1 MIPRGI
7 SNRILVVED
16 SPSVRMMARAAIE
29 QLGLKVSE
37 AATGA
42 EALDCFERED
52 IGLVLLDVELPDL
65 DGFEIATRIRSDD
78 RGRDLPIIMLTS
90 RNDLGSIERA
100 FAVGATDF
108 ASKPVSWRIL
118 GQRLLFA
125 LESARRRVE
134 ILAQRE
140 ELQDLQ
146 RFASIGNWTY
156 WIDERRLEI
165 SSIARDIFDIP
176 ANGDLLENI
185 RSRTPLEELEMLQP
199 VVERL
204 LETEEPVQFK
214 HHLATRSAEAR
225 VVYTYA
231 VRASRR
237 DSDPAKIE
245 GYSQDISLLEQAES
259 RVRYLARHDPLT
271 GLKNQSFFRE
281 TLKLMLAQQ
290 KRDGAKHALLLLDL
304 DRFSRINER
313 GGREVGDLIIRTVAE
328 RLIDIVRE
336 SDMVM
341 AGGPLDASVAR
352 FGGDEFSI
360 VLARMNSPT
369 DIARVAGRVLEAVRA
384 PISVGSEE
392 VLVTARIGIA
402 IAPGDG
408 TEVGTLLSN
417 ATAANRHAREAGGN
431 SYVFY
436 QASMNESARSRLGLE
451 SDFRQALLR
460 KEVLV
465 YFQPRVDMSTG
476 IVAGAEVLSRWHHE
490 QSGWIPP
497 LEFVQIA
504 EESGLNFE
512 LGRNVIEA
520 ALGQLQTW
528 RLAGYEPIPVSINI
542 SPTLLT
548 DERLPQLIQEVMIA
562 TGTPPELI
570 EIEITETVL
579 ISREEAAE
587 AALGKLKALG
597 LSVALD
603 DFGTG
608 YSALTH
614 LQRFP
619 VDVIKIDRSFI
630 DALDTERGRAIVRGV
645 ISMAHAMHLRVVAE
659 GVETMEQR
667 SFLAAEGCDEEQGFL
682 ISKPIPASEF
692 EGLFWPEGVA
702 PIMGA
707 FEADEDV

>member
-1 MIPRGI
+1 MIAKEI

-29 QLGLKVSE
+29 QLGLSVSE
-37 AATGA
+37 ASTGA
-42 EALDCFERED
+42 EALDCFEREE

-65 DGFEIATRIRSDD
+65 DGFEIARRIRSHD

-90 RNDLGSIERA
+90 RNDLASIERA

-140 ELQDLQ
+140 ALEDLQ
-146 RFASIGNWTY
+146 RFANIGNWTY
-156 WIDERRLEI
+156 LIDEQRLEF
-165 SSIARDIFDIP
+165 SSIARDIFEIP
-176 ANGDLLENI
+176 PEGDLLEYI
-185 RSRTPLEELEMLQP
+185 RSRTPAEEFKMLEAAVVQLLRSNQP
-199 VVERL
+199 VHY
-204 LETEEPVQFK
+204 K
-214 HHLATRSAEAR
+214 HHLATSSGEER

-231 VRASRR
+231 VKTSRQ
-237 DSDPAKIE
+237 DSDLPKIE

-259 RVRYLARHDPLT
+259 RVRYLAQHDPLT

-281 TLKLMLAQQ
+281 TLSLMLAQQ
-290 KRDGAKHALLLLDL
+290 KRDGASHALLLLDL
-304 DRFSRINER
+304 DHFSRINEGR
-313 GGREVGDLIIRTVAE
+313 GREVGDVIIRTVAE
-328 RLIDIVRE
+328 RLLEVVRD
-336 SDMVM
+336 SDLVM

-360 VLARMNSPT
+360 VLARMSGAT
-369 DIARVAGRVLEAVRA
+369 DIARVAERVLEAVRA
-384 PISVGSEE
+384 PIALGSEE
-392 VLVTARIGIA
+392 IVVTARIGIA
-402 IAPGDG
+402 IAPADG
-408 TEVGTLLSN
+408 TEVGVLLAN
-417 ATAANRHAREAGGN
+417 ATAANRHARDAGGN
-431 SYVFY
+431 AYVFY

-451 SDFRQALLR
+451 TDFRQALLR

-476 IVAGAEVLSRWHHE
+476 IVAGAEVLSRWHHA
-490 QSGWIPP
+490 QSGWVPP
-497 LEFVQIA
+497 MEFVQIA

-520 ALGQLQTW
+520 AMGQLWTW
-528 RLAGYEPIPVSINI
+528 RLAGYEPIPVSINV

-548 DERLPQLIQEVMIA
+548 DERLPDLLQEVMTV
-562 TGTPPELI
+562 TGTPPHLI

-579 ISREEAAE
+579 LRREEAAE

-597 LSVALD
+597 LSIALD

-630 DALDTERGRAIVRGV
+630 NALDTERGRAIVRGV

-667 SFLAAEGCDEEQGFL
+667 AFLAAEGCDEEQGYL
-682 ISKPIPASEF
+682 ISKPVPASEF

-702 PIMGA
+702 PIMA
-707 FEADEDV
+707 DFDADEEA